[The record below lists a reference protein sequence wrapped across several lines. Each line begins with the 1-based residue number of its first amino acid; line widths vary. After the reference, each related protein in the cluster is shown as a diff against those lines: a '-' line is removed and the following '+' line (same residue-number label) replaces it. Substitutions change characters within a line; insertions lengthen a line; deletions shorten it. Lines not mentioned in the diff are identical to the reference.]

1 MEAQRTKSELNEVI
15 NEIFLVRGPLTGN
28 TWRKFFCTNA
38 LSSDVRCETLEVLVV
53 CSVDMNPLCLYPQLE
68 EGIRVT
74 VVEDLC
80 DNFNLM
86 NSSLRHLLYEE
97 LSLINNI
104 DDLDFIPLKENM
116 IFIPYSKFCQIIF
129 KNIEKITA
137 FLCF

>member
-28 TWRKFFCTNA
+28 TWRKVFCTNA

-74 VVEDLC
+74 VVEDL
-80 DNFNLM
+80 
-86 NSSLRHLLYEE
+86 
-97 LSLINNI
+97 
-104 DDLDFIPLKENM
+104 
-116 IFIPYSKFCQIIF
+116 
-129 KNIEKITA
+129 
-137 FLCF
+137 